1 MAAPGFYQPV
11 NRGLEVKISDKLKE
25 LKLKNNQKN

>member
-1 MAAPGFYQPV
+1 MTAPEFYRPV
-11 NRGLEVKISDKLKE
+11 NRGLEIRISDKLKE